1 MYTTKRDFT
10 FLIAPNILPINK
22 KNESIYLFH
31 VRTMISCKDF
41 TIIDLITITDYSMPL
56 ILIPKFSKR
65 YQLSNY

>member
-41 TIIDLITITDYSMPL
+41 TIIDLITITDKIDS
-56 ILIPKFSKR
+56 
-65 YQLSNY
+65 

>member
-1 MYTTKRDFT
+1 MYTTKRDFA

-31 VRTMISCKDF
+31 VRTMISCKDL
-41 TIIDLITITDYSMPL
+41 TIIDLITVIDKKSM
-56 ILIPKFSKR
+56 IFVVPKFSKR